1 MRTPRK
7 ADGHGQ
13 RHALFWDVLTLDKL
27 MTGSLVHLVYWFG
40 LGVIALGGFGAIG
53 ASVGVA
59 LREGA
64 VMGWLAAI
72 PVFVA
77 GLLVVGAL
85 GILWRSFCEFYVVVI
100 QIGEDLRVLR
110 RSVDAQAT
118 TPVVLVAPAAETAP
132 AIETAAPEETAP
144 AVAADSPA
152 PAAEPEA
159 PTPAPRRT
167 RRAPTV

>member
-1 MRTPRK
+1 MNSPQK
-7 ADGHGQ
+7 ADGQG
-13 RHALFWDVLTLDKL
+13 RTSSLFWDVLTLDKL
-27 MTGSLVHLVYWFG
+27 MTGSLAHLVYWFG

-85 GILWRSFCEFYVVVI
+85 AILWRSFCEFYVVVI

-110 RSVDAQAT
+110 RSVETEA
-118 TPVVLVAPAAETAP
+118 PVEEAPAGEEDDKP
-132 AIETAAPEETAP
+132 AL
-144 AVAADSPA
+144 
-152 PAAEPEA
+152 
-159 PTPAPRRT
+159 APRRA

>member
-1 MRTPRK
+1 MKSPRK
-7 ADGHGQ
+7 ADGQGQ
-13 RHALFWDVLTLDKL
+13 RYALFWEVLTLDKL

-40 LGVIALGGFGAIG
+40 LGVIALAGFGAIG

-64 VMGWLAAI
+64 VMGWLLAL

-100 QIGEDLRVLR
+100 QIGEDLRALR
-110 RSVDAQAT
+110 VST
-118 TPVVLVAPAAETAP
+118 EAPAAAAAAP
-132 AIETAAPEETAP
+132 VSETAA
-144 AVAADSPA
+144 ADDAEIPSPV
-152 PAAEPEA
+152 
-159 PTPAPRRT
+159 PRRT

>member
-1 MRTPRK
+1 MNSTRK

-100 QIGEDLRVLR
+100 QIGEDLRALR
-110 RSVDAQAT
+110 RSTEAT
-118 TPVVLVAPAAETAP
+118 AAVAPAAEM
-132 AIETAAPEETAP
+132 
-144 AVAADSPA
+144 V
-152 PAAEPEA
+152 PAAEADLPA
-159 PTPAPRRT
+159 AAPRRT

>member
-1 MRTPRK
+1 MKSPRK

-110 RSVDAQAT
+110 RSVETQAT
-118 TPVVLVAPAAETAP
+118 TLQTPAVGAPAAITADTSAP
-132 AIETAAPEETAP
+132 SDEAEDAA
-144 AVAADSPA
+144 
-152 PAAEPEA
+152 
-159 PTPAPRRT
+159 PAPRRT